1 MYGKRQLGHLKTSA
15 ALFTLFVSS
24 TRLVYAD
31 DDGKLDNPLTVDTLS
46 EFLSQILDVVV
57 IIGTP
62 IVVFFII
69 YAGFL
74 FVTARGNE
82 EQLSKAK
89 QTIIWVIVG
98 AALVL
103 GAQALSV
110 AIKETVESISTQ
122 QQETHEMQVASV

>member
-1 MYGKRQLGHLKTSA
+1 MRTKQLG
-15 ALFTLFVSS
+15 FTLALLTLTSIPGVVHAS
-24 TRLVYAD
+24 
-31 DDGKLDNPLTVDTLS
+31 DGKLENPLEADSLAA
-46 EFLSQILDVVV
+46 FLNDILEVVV

-82 EQLSKAK
+82 EQLNRAK
-89 QTIIWVIVG
+89 QTIVWTLVG

-110 AIKETVESISTQ
+110 AIKETVESLSHQ
-122 QQETHEMQVASV
+122 HYQQEERIVQL